1 MAKSEPKCPL
11 NMNGFVVA
19 PQRTYHYRSHRTTN
33 PNQLAPTISSH
44 RPPTSPFL
52 NKQPPTKLPPHI
64 QTLSLQGINPSRPTR
79 KIRLKSGKRKMATS
93 ILQRKRDFAY
103 LVFFVI
109 HLPVMLA
116 FDLSTF
122 YPASIKPVWMTT
134 LREFYVATYGD
145 RFFYNPPP
153 YFPTL
158 LTLELLIHLP
168 LTLWAIPALLNN
180 NPRTPLA
187 LLAFGLEMSITTLV
201 CVAEMSSWAELSARQ
216 RGWRGLGGIFMTLDC
231 YVRLDRMIMSRSREA
246 TSVGRRKK
254 A

>member
-1 MAKSEPKCPL
+1 MS
-11 NMNGFVVA
+11 
-19 PQRTYHYRSHRTTN
+19 
-33 PNQLAPTISSH
+33 
-44 RPPTSPFL
+44 
-52 NKQPPTKLPPHI
+52 
-64 QTLSLQGINPSRPTR
+64 
-79 KIRLKSGKRKMATS
+79 TS

-153 YFPTL
+153 YFSTL

-201 CVAEMSSWAELSARQ
+201 CVAEMGSWAELSARQ
-216 RGWRGLGGIFMTLDC
+216 RGWTGLGGMYGGYLVFGIFMTLDC
-231 YVRLDRMIMSRSREA
+231 YARLDWMIMSRSREA
-246 TSVGRRKK
+246 ASLGGKKK